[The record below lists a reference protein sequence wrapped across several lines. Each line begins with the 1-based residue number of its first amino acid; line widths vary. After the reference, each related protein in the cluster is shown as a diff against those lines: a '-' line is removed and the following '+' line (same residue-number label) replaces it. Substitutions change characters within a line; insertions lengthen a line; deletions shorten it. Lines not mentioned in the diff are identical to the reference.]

1 MVTVESS
8 TVNTAETLH
17 EIKGSLAEL
26 KQEQEEAVVSLLD
39 SRDVLAVLPTGFGIE
54 STRSGVKWV
63 DTQKPWGFLPALL
76 FLSLLQSPPLHFHA
90 PKEFRKQTFSGS
102 I

>member
-26 KQEQEEAVVSLLD
+26 KQEQEEAVVSQLD
-39 SRDVLAVLPTGFGIE
+39 SRDVLAALPTGFGKSLIFQVFV
-54 STRSGVKWV
+54 SSWSQIKNRLAKWRRYHTEYSC
-63 DTQKPWGFLPALL
+63 D
-76 FLSLLQSPPLHFHA
+76 LHAGWCH
-90 PKEFRKQTFSGS
+90 
-102 I
+102 

>member
-26 KQEQEEAVVSLLD
+26 KQEQEEAVVSQLD
-39 SRDVLAVLPTGFGIE
+39 SPDVLAALPTGFGKSLIFQVFV
-54 STRSGVKWV
+54 SSWSQIKNRLAKWRRYPTE
-63 DTQKPWGFLPALL
+63 D
-76 FLSLLQSPPLHFHA
+76 SCHLHAGWCH
-90 PKEFRKQTFSGS
+90 
-102 I
+102 

>member
-26 KQEQEEAVVSLLD
+26 KQEQEEAVVSLTRF
-39 SRDVLAVLPTGFGIE
+39 SRRSCCFANRLWDRIHAVGREVG
-54 STRSGVKWV
+54 
-63 DTQKPWGFLPALL
+63 
-76 FLSLLQSPPLHFHA
+76 
-90 PKEFRKQTFSGS
+90 
-102 I
+102 

>member
-17 EIKGSLAEL
+17 EIKSSMAEL

-39 SRDVLAVLPTGFGIE
+39 SQDFLAVLPTGFGKSLIFQ
-54 STRSGVKWV
+54 VFV
-63 DTQKPWGFLPALL
+63 
-76 FLSLLQSPPLHFHA
+76 LSLSQV
-90 PKEFRKQTFSGS
+90 
-102 I
+102 